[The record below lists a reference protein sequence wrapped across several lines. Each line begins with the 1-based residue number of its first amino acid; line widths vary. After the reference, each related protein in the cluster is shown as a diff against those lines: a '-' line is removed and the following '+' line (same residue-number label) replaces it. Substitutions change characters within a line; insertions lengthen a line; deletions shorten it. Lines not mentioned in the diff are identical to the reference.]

1 LHFYF
6 FEKNVENIVKNDT
19 RMKSKDEYLF
29 RLRQFKQQYSS
40 EYGIESIGI
49 FGSIARG
56 EQTESSDV
64 DIYYE
69 GKSLG
74 LKSLVEFPMLL
85 EQYLETPVDVVRKHS
100 NLRPSFVKRIMQ
112 DIVYA

>member
-1 LHFYF
+1 
-6 FEKNVENIVKNDT
+6 
-19 RMKSKDEYLF
+19 MKTTVDYL
-29 RLRQFKQQYSS
+29 LDLQQFKQKYAV
-40 EYGIESIGI
+40 EYGIERIGI
-49 FGSIARG
+49 FGSVARG
-56 EQTESSDV
+56 EQTENSDI

-74 LKSLVEFPMLL
+74 LKSLVEFPAKL
-85 EQYLETPVDVVRKHS
+85 EEFFGVPVDVVRKHG

>member
-1 LHFYF
+1 M
-6 FEKNVENIVKNDT
+6 KN
-19 RMKSKDEYLF
+19 KDEYLYK
-29 RLRQFKQQYSS
+29 LQQFKQLYSS
-40 EYGIESIGI
+40 EYGIERIGI
-49 FGSIARG
+49 FGSVARG
-56 EQTESSDV
+56 EQAENSDI

-74 LKSLVEFPMLL
+74 LKSLVEFPAQL
-85 EQYLETPVDVVRKHS
+85 EKFLDAPVDIVRKHE

>member
-1 LHFYF
+1 M
-6 FEKNVENIVKNDT
+6 KN
-19 RMKSKDEYLF
+19 RDEYLH

-40 EYGIESIGI
+40 EYGIECIGI
-49 FGSIARG
+49 FGSVARE
-56 EQTESSDV
+56 EQTEDSDI

-85 EQYLETPVDVVRKHS
+85 EKFLGVPVDVVRKNS
-100 NLRPSFVKRIMQ
+100 NLRPSFLKRIMR
-112 DIVYA
+112 DIIYA